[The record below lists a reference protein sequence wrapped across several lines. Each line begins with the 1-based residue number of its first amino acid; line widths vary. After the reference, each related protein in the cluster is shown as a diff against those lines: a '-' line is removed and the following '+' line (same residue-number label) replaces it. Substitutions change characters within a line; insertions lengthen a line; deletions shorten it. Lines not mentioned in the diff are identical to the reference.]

1 MMATLLIV
9 SIVLSFVAVAILP
22 IQQAGAKQCNSD
34 NKNNNNDKD
43 DTHSASC
50 IHDQQNSD
58 NHHNDSST
66 TSNDK
71 TPFRLPFP

>member
-9 SIVLSFVAVAILP
+9 SIVLSFVAVAVLP
-22 IQQAGAKQCNSD
+22 VQQAGAKQCNNSD

-50 IHDQQNSD
+50 IHDQQNSQ
-58 NHHNDSST
+58 SS
-66 TSNDK
+66 
-71 TPFRLPFP
+71 